1 MRTTRV
7 HCSEALTGGSNI
19 SLSLESSHHLA
30 NVLRLK
36 PDAKIHL
43 FNEQDGEFSAR
54 ITRIKKGTVEVKIEQ
69 QLTNFQSPKLNITL
83 CLGVSRGDR
92 MDFGIQK
99 SVELGVNKIV
109 PFYSEHGDIRIKA
122 ERLEKKRTH
131 WQRVA
136 ISASEQSGR
145 LDVPEVTSPV
155 EINECLTMP
164 TTSKLVFDPSG
175 DTSLQEIQ
183 VEEDLLLVVI
193 GPEGG
198 FSESELNTARQQQC
212 KVANL
217 GPRVLRTETAPVA
230 ALAILQHKFGD
241 I

>member
-1 MRTTRV
+1 MRRTRV
-7 HCSEALTGGSNI
+7 HCSETLTGGCDI
-19 SLSLESSHHLA
+19 SLPSESSHHLA

-36 PDAKIHL
+36 PDAEIHL

-69 QLTNFQSPKLNITL
+69 QLASFQSPKLRITL

-122 ERLEKKRTH
+122 ERLEKKQTH

-155 EINECLTMP
+155 DIKECLAMSSA
-164 TTSKLVFDPSG
+164 SKLVFDPFG
-175 DTSLQEIQ
+175 DTSLREIQ
-183 VEEDLLLVVI
+183 VEEDLLVVI

-217 GPRVLRTETAPVA
+217 GPRVLRTETAPIA
-230 ALAILQHKFGD
+230 ALAILQHKYGD